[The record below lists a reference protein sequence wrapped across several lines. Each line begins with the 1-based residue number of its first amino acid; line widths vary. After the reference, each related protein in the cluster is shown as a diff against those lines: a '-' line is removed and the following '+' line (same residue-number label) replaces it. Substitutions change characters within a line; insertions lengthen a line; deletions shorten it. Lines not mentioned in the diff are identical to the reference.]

1 MTASS
6 AAAVEKTKKAA
17 AGEEAELEGMPPE
30 FYDEVCAHLCVYG
43 WISWLVR

>member
-30 FYDEVCAHLCVYG
+30 FYDEVCAHLCACMG
-43 WISWLVR
+43 GFHG